1 VENPRV
7 VVVGDLLYDL
17 LAKVDG
23 DVRLG
28 IDTFTPIRAVGGG
41 SGANAAAW
49 LAASGVETHF
59 LGRVGD
65 DVFGRFLEGE
75 LQRAGVRTHL
85 ARDASLATGKVFVL
99 VDGTGERTMITD
111 RGAVENLNPR
121 DVPSS
126 LFRGGH
132 LHLVGYT
139 FSGGSR
145 RETAFEV
152 LRLAREKGMTVSIDP
167 SAVPMLETV
176 GPDRF
181 LAWTRGADLC
191 FPNLEEGSL
200 LAAAE
205 DPDQIAE
212 NLLEHYPAVVLKL
225 GAGGACYTD
234 AEGRRSRV
242 PATPPARANDTTGA
256 GDALCAGFLAAWLAG
271 EAPEE
276 ALGRGVGFAGR
287 AVERVGGRPGE

>member
-1 VENPRV
+1 VENLRV

-28 IDTFTPIRAVGGG
+28 VDTFTPIRAAGGG

-59 LGRVGD
+59 VGRVGD
-65 DVFGRFLEGE
+65 DVFGRFLEEE

-85 ARDASLATGKVFVL
+85 ARDPSLGTGKVFVL
-99 VDGTGERTMITD
+99 VDGAGERTMITD
-111 RGAVENLNPR
+111 RGAVENLGPE
-121 DVPSS
+121 DIPTP
-126 LFRGGH
+126 LLRGGH

-145 RETAFEV
+145 RETAFGA
-152 LRLAREKGMTVSIDP
+152 LRLAREAGMTVSVDP
-167 SAVPMLETV
+167 SAVPMLEDI
-176 GPDRF
+176 GQDRF

-191 FPNLEEGSL
+191 FPNLQEGSL
-200 LAAAE
+200 LAGAE

-212 NLLEHYPAVVLKL
+212 KLLDHYPAVVLKL
-225 GAGGACYTD
+225 GAEGARYAD
-234 AEGRRSRV
+234 AEGRRSFV
-242 PATPPARANDTTGA
+242 PAAPARANDTTGA

-271 EAPEE
+271 AGPEE
-276 ALGRGVGFAGR
+276 ALRRGVRFAAR
-287 AVERVGGRPGE
+287 AVEQVGGRPGE

>member
-1 VENPRV
+1 VENLRV

-28 IDTFTPIRAVGGG
+28 VDTFTPIRAAGGG

-59 LGRVGD
+59 VGRVGD
-65 DVFGRFLEGE
+65 DVFGRFLEEE
-75 LQRAGVRTHL
+75 LRGAGVGTHL
-85 ARDASLATGKVFVL
+85 ARDPALATGRVFVL

-111 RGAVENLNPR
+111 RGAAERLGPE
-121 DVPSS
+121 DVPTA
-126 LFRGGH
+126 LFGGGH

-145 RETAFEV
+145 RETAFEA
-152 LRLAREKGMTVSIDP
+152 LRLAREAGMTVSVDP
-167 SAVPMLETV
+167 SAVPMLEDL

-191 FPNLEEGSL
+191 FPNLQEGSL
-200 LAAAE
+200 LAGAE
-205 DPDQIAE
+205 DPDQIAA
-212 NLLEHYPAVVLKL
+212 NLLDHYPAVILKL
-225 GAGGACYTD
+225 GAEGARYADT
-234 AEGRRSRV
+234 EGRRSRV
-242 PATPPARANDTTGA
+242 PATPAQAQDTTGA
-256 GDALCAGFLAAWLAG
+256 GDALCAGFLAGWLAD
-271 EAPEE
+271 EEPEE
-276 ALGRGVGFAGR
+276 ALRRGVRFAAR
-287 AVERVGGRPGE
+287 AVEQVGGRPGE

>member
-1 VENPRV
+1 MENLRV

-28 IDTFTPIRAVGGG
+28 VDTFTPIHAAGGG

-59 LGRVGD
+59 VGRVGD
-65 DVFGRFLEGE
+65 DVFGRFLEEE

-85 ARDASLATGKVFVL
+85 ARDPSLGTGKVFVL
-99 VDGTGERTMITD
+99 VDGAGERTMITD
-111 RGAVENLNPR
+111 RGAVENLGPEAI
-121 DVPSS
+121 PTS
-126 LFRGGH
+126 LLSGGH

-145 RETAFEV
+145 RETA
-152 LRLAREKGMTVSIDP
+152 LGAMRLAREADMTISVDP
-167 SAVPMLETV
+167 SAVPMLEDI

-181 LAWTRGADLC
+181 LAWTHGADLS
-191 FPNLEEGSL
+191 FPNLQEGSL

-212 NLLEHYPAVVLKL
+212 KLLHHYPAVVLKL
-225 GAGGACYTD
+225 GSEGASYTD

-242 PATPPARANDTTGA
+242 PATTARANDTTGA

-276 ALGRGVGFAGR
+276 ALRRGVGFAAR
-287 AVERVGGRPGE
+287 AIERVGGRPGE

>member
-1 VENPRV
+1 VENLRV

-28 IDTFTPIRAVGGG
+28 VDTFTPIHAAGGG

-49 LAASGVETHF
+49 LAASCVETHIV
-59 LGRVGD
+59 GRVGD
-65 DVFGRFLEGE
+65 DVFGRFLEEE

-85 ARDASLATGKVFVL
+85 ARDPSLGTGKVFVL
-99 VDGTGERTMITD
+99 VDGAGERTMITD
-111 RGAVENLNPR
+111 RGAVENLGPE
-121 DVPSS
+121 DIPTS
-126 LFRGGH
+126 LLSGGH
-132 LHLVGYT
+132 LHIVGYT

-145 RETAFEV
+145 RETAFEA
-152 LRLAREKGMTVSIDP
+152 LRLAREAGMTVSIDP
-167 SAVPMLETV
+167 SAVPILEDV

-191 FPNLEEGSL
+191 FPNLQEGSL

-212 NLLEHYPAVVLKL
+212 NLLDHYPAIVLKI
-225 GAGGACYTD
+225 GAEGARYAD
-234 AEGRRSRV
+234 AEGRRSRA
-242 PATPPARANDTTGA
+242 PSAPARANDTTGA

-276 ALGRGVGFAGR
+276 ALRRGVRFAAR
-287 AVERVGGRPGE
+287 AVEQVGGRPGE

>member
-1 VENPRV
+1 MRNPRV

-28 IDTFTPIRAVGGG
+28 VDTFTPIRAAGGG

-49 LAASGVETHF
+49 LAAAGVETHF
-59 LGRVGD
+59 VGRVGD
-65 DVFGRFLEGE
+65 DVFGRFLEEE

-85 ARDASLATGKVFVL
+85 ARDPVLGTGKVFVL
-99 VDGTGERTMITD
+99 VDGAGERTMITD
-111 RGAVENLNPR
+111 RGAVENLGPE
-121 DVPSS
+121 DIPTS
-126 LFRGGH
+126 LLSGGH

-145 RETAFEV
+145 RETAFEAM
-152 LRLAREKGMTVSIDP
+152 RLAREAGMTVSIDP
-167 SAVPMLETV
+167 SAVPMLEV
-176 GPDRF
+176 IGPERF

-212 NLLEHYPAVVLKL
+212 ELLDHYPAVVLKL
-225 GAGGACYTD
+225 GAEGARFAD

-242 PATPPARANDTTGA
+242 PATPARANDTTGA

-276 ALGRGVGFAGR
+276 ALRRGVMFAAR
-287 AVERVGGRPGE
+287 AVEQVGGRPGA

>member
-1 VENPRV
+1 MENPRV

-28 IDTFTPIRAVGGG
+28 VDTFTPIRAAGGG

-59 LGRVGD
+59 VGRVGD
-65 DVFGRFLEGE
+65 DVFGRFLEEE
-75 LQRAGVRTHL
+75 LRDAGVRTHL
-85 ARDASLATGKVFVL
+85 ARDPSLATGKVFVL
-99 VDGTGERTMITD
+99 VDGAGERTMITD
-111 RGAVENLNPR
+111 RSAVENLGPE
-121 DVPSS
+121 DIPIS
-126 LFRGGH
+126 LFSGGH

-145 RETAFEV
+145 RETAFEA
-152 LRLAREKGMTVSIDP
+152 LRLAREAGMTVSVDP
-167 SAVPMLETV
+167 SAVPMLEDI
-176 GPDRF
+176 GPERF

-205 DPDQIAE
+205 DPDQIAAK
-212 NLLEHYPAVVLKL
+212 LLDHYPAVVLKL
-225 GAGGACYTD
+225 GAEGARYAD

-242 PATPPARANDTTGA
+242 PATPARANDTTGA

-271 EAPEE
+271 AGPEE
-276 ALGRGVGFAGR
+276 ALRRGVGFAAR
-287 AVERVGGRPGE
+287 AVEQVGGRPGE

>member
-1 VENPRV
+1 VENQRV

-28 IDTFTPIRAVGGG
+28 IDTFTPIRTAGGG

-59 LGRVGD
+59 VGRVGD
-65 DVFGRFLEGE
+65 DVFGRFLEEE

-85 ARDASLATGKVFVL
+85 ARDPSLGTGKVFVL
-99 VDGTGERTMITD
+99 VDGAGERTMITD
-111 RGAVENLNPR
+111 RGAVENLSPE
-121 DVPSS
+121 DIPTSH
-126 LFRGGH
+126 FCGGH
-132 LHLVGYT
+132 LHLLGYT

-145 RETAFEV
+145 RETAFEA
-152 LRLAREKGMTVSIDP
+152 LRLAREAGMTVSVDP
-167 SAVPMLETV
+167 SAVPMLEDV

-191 FPNLEEGSL
+191 FPNLQEGSL

-212 NLLEHYPAVVLKL
+212 NLLEHYPAIVLKV
-225 GAGGACYTD
+225 GAEGACYAD

-242 PATPPARANDTTGA
+242 PAAPVRVADTTGA
-256 GDALCAGFLAAWLAG
+256 GDALCAGFLTAWLAG
-271 EAPEE
+271 EAPEG
-276 ALGRGVGFAGR
+276 ALRRGVGFAAR
-287 AVERVGGRPGE
+287 AVERVGGRPGK